1 MYFDDSKV
9 SMLAHLHPLL
19 VHIPIGILLFAFLIT
34 LLPANYS
41 NGMATALTLAL
52 AVASMASLAACITGF
67 LLSQSGDYDQLL
79 VFKHQWLGIATC
91 TLCFSAW
98 IIKSY
103 RKILVWIT
111 VIMMSIAAHFG
122 GTLTHGE
129 GYLFSSSENKT
140 PTTDT
145 SNTLLDTLTK
155 KISDTAL
162 QPKQVA
168 HQTFPYRDDI
178 APILQNKCY
187 NCHSSIKKKNGLR
200 LDTEDFILKGG
211 KNGLILLPN
220 NLQKSVLYTHLIL
233 PLEDEKHM
241 PPKGKKQLSG
251 HEIELIKQ
259 WILQG
264 APFDPIA
271 ISSTSIN
278 VNPPANEVA
287 IAPVQEQI
295 LSSAT
300 TTEPIKK
307 AAAKEIIPGNE
318 NIITQLK
325 EIGTIITPIKD
336 NSAALS
342 INFVHVATLE
352 DSMLIRL
359 NALKN
364 QAVVLKFSGKKITD
378 DQLHLLTS
386 FNNVHTLYLD
396 NTSITDIG
404 ITDIIKFPALEILN
418 LYNTSISDRGLYAL
432 YNCKKLK
439 KIYLWKTNLTQVGL
453 NALSLQ
459 FPTLNIDAGLFTW
472 KTPDSLKTK

>member
-1 MYFDDSKV
+1 
-9 SMLAHLHPLL
+9 MLAHLHPLL

-79 VFKHQWLGIATC
+79 VSKHQWLGIATC
-91 TLCFSAW
+91 ILCFSAW

-111 VIMMSIAAHFG
+111 VIIMSIAAHFG

-129 GYLFSSSENKT
+129 GYLFSLYENKT
-140 PTTDT
+140 PVADT
-145 SNTLLDTLTK
+145 SNKLLDTLTK

-168 HQTFPYRDDI
+168 HQTFPYRNDI

-211 KNGLILLPN
+211 KNGPILFPN

-233 PLEDEKHM
+233 PLEDDKHM
-241 PPKGKKQLSG
+241 PPKGKKQLNG

-264 APFDPIA
+264 APFEPIT
-271 ISSTSIN
+271 IPSTSENLKPLPKEITL
-278 VNPPANEVA
+278 
-287 IAPVQEQI
+287 APVNDESLFSLTSHVPI
-295 LSSAT
+295 NL
-300 TTEPIKK
+300 EPS
-307 AAAKEIIPGNE
+307 KEILPGNAST
-318 NIITQLK
+318 IAQLK
-325 EIGTIITPIKD
+325 ANGIIITPITD

-352 DSMLIRL
+352 DSMLIHL

-364 QAVVLKFSGKKITD
+364 QTVVLKFSGKMITD
-378 DQLHLLTS
+378 EQLHLLAS

-404 ITDIIKFPALEILN
+404 LTDIIKFPALEILN
-418 LYNTSISDRGLYAL
+418 LYNTTISDRGLNAL
-432 YNCKKLK
+432 YNNKQLK
-439 KIYLWKTNLTQVGL
+439 KIYLWKTNVTQSGL
-453 NALSLQ
+453 NALSLHI
-459 FPTLNIDAGLFTW
+459 PKLIIEAGLFTW

>member
-1 MYFDDSKV
+1 
-9 SMLAHLHPLL
+9 MLAHLHPLL
-19 VHIPIGILLFAFLIT
+19 IHIPIGILLFAFLIT
-34 LLPANYS
+34 LLPTKYRD
-41 NGMATALTLAL
+41 GMATALSLAL
-52 AVASMASLAACITGF
+52 GVASIASLTACISGY
-67 LLSQSGDYDQLL
+67 LLAQSGDYDSLL
-79 VFKHQWLGIATC
+79 VSKHQWLGISTC
-91 TLCFSAW
+91 ILCFLAW
-98 IIKSY
+98 LIKPY

-111 VIMMSIAAHFG
+111 VIIMSIAAHFG

-140 PTTDT
+140 PAADT
-145 SNTLLDTLTK
+145 IITSSDTLTK
-155 KISDTAL
+155 PISDTVL
-162 QPKQVA
+162 PQKQVA

-200 LDTEDFILKGG
+200 LDTKDFILKGG
-211 KNGLILLPN
+211 KNGPIFFPK
-220 NLQKSVLYTHLIL
+220 NLENSMLYTHLIL

-264 APFDPIA
+264 APFEPIT
-271 ISSTSIN
+271 ISSTLEN
-278 VNPPANEVA
+278 VKPIPKEVSF
-287 IAPVQEQI
+287 APVKDESL
-295 LSSAT
+295 LST
-300 TTEPIKK
+300 TSIVPSKSEPS
-307 AAAKEIIPGNE
+307 KEILPGNE

-325 EIGTIITPIKD
+325 SNGIIITPIKD
-336 NSAALS
+336 NSGALS
-342 INFVHVATLE
+342 INFVHVANLE
-352 DSMLIRL
+352 DSMLIGL

-364 QAVVLKFSGKKITD
+364 QAVVLKFSGKMITD
-378 DQLHLLTS
+378 EQLHLLTS

-404 ITDIIKFPALEILN
+404 LTDIIKFPALEILN
-418 LYNTSISDRGLYAL
+418 LYNTSISDRGLNAL
-432 YNCKKLK
+432 NNSKRLK
-439 KIYLWKTNLTQVGL
+439 KIYLWKTNVTQSGL

-459 FPTLNIDAGLFTW
+459 IPKLIIEAGMFKW

>member
-1 MYFDDSKV
+1 
-9 SMLAHLHPLL
+9 MLAHLHPLL

-34 LLPANYS
+34 LLPAKYRD
-41 NGMATALTLAL
+41 GMATALSLAL
-52 AVASMASLAACITGF
+52 GVASIASLTACITGY
-67 LLSQSGDYDQLL
+67 LLAQSGDYDLLL
-79 VFKHQWLGIATC
+79 VSKHQWLGIATC
-91 TLCFSAW
+91 ILCFSAW
-98 IIKSY
+98 LITPY

-111 VIMMSIAAHFG
+111 VMMMSIAAHFG

-140 PTTDT
+140 PAADT
-145 SNTLLDTLTK
+145 SNMPSDTLTK
-155 KISDTAL
+155 TISDTVL
-162 QPKQVA
+162 PPKQVA
-168 HQTFPYRDDI
+168 HQHFPYRDDI

-211 KNGLILLPN
+211 KNGPILFPN

-233 PLEDEKHM
+233 PLEEEKHM
-241 PPKGKKQLSG
+241 PPKGKKQLNG

-264 APFDPIA
+264 APFNPITV
-271 ISSTSIN
+271 SSTSIK
-278 VNPPANEVA
+278 VNPSANEVA
-287 IAPVQEQI
+287 IAPVQGEAL
-295 LSSAT
+295 LSIT
-300 TTEPIKK
+300 PTVPIKK
-307 AAAKEIIPGNE
+307 ASTKEILPGNATT
-318 NIITQLK
+318 IAQLK
-325 EIGTIITPIKD
+325 TKGIIITPITD
-336 NSAALS
+336 SSAALS
-342 INFVHVATLE
+342 INFVHATVLE
-352 DSMLIRL
+352 DSILLRL
-359 NALKN
+359 NALNN

-378 DQLHLLTS
+378 DQLHLLAS

-396 NTSITDIG
+396 NTAITDKG
-404 ITDIIKFPALEILN
+404 LTDIIKFPDLEILN

-439 KIYLWKTNLTQVGL
+439 KIYLWKTNVTQAGL

-472 KTPDSLKTK
+472 KTPDSLKIK

>member
-1 MYFDDSKV
+1 
-9 SMLAHLHPLL
+9 MLAHLHPLL

-34 LLPANYS
+34 VLPANYS
-41 NGMATALTLAL
+41 NGMSTALKLAL
-52 AVASMASLAACITGF
+52 AVASMASLAACITGY
-67 LLSQSGDYDQLL
+67 LLAQSGDYDQLL
-79 VFKHQWLGIATC
+79 VSKHQWLGIATC
-91 TLCFSAW
+91 ILCFSAW

-111 VIMMSIAAHFG
+111 AIIMSIAAHFG

-129 GYLFSSSENKT
+129 GYLFPTSENKVSVY
-140 PTTDT
+140 DT
-145 SNTLLDTLTK
+145 SKTPSDTLTK
-155 KISDTAL
+155 TISDTVL
-162 QPKQVA
+162 PPKQVA

-178 APILQNKCY
+178 APILQSKCY

-200 LDTEDFILKGG
+200 LDTEEFILKGG
-211 KNGLILLPN
+211 KNGPILSPK

-233 PLEDEKHM
+233 PLDDDKHM
-241 PPKGKKQLSG
+241 PPKGKKQLNG

-264 APFDPIA
+264 APFEPITSSSTSEKVKPLPKEINIA
-271 ISSTSIN
+271 PIKDESLFSSTSI
-278 VNPPANEVA
+278 
-287 IAPVQEQI
+287 
-295 LSSAT
+295 
-300 TTEPIKK
+300 EPIKLEPS
-307 AAAKEIIPGNE
+307 KEILPGNE

-325 EIGTIITPIKD
+325 ENGTIITPIKD

-352 DSMLIRL
+352 DSLLIRL

-378 DQLHLLTS
+378 DQLHLLAS

-404 ITDIIKFPALEILN
+404 LTDIIKFPALEILN
-418 LYNTSISDRGLYAL
+418 LYNTTISDRGLNAL
-432 YNCKKLK
+432 YTCKNLK
-439 KIYLWKTNLTQVGL
+439 KIYLWKTNVTQSGI

-459 FPTLNIDAGLFTW
+459 IPKLIIEAGSFTW
-472 KTPDSLKTK
+472 KTPDSLKIK